1 MHNVIII
8 CTERE
13 RERERGEKGGEAE
26 LAAAFDH
33 CSLCQV
39 YSVNTDFTQPVPY
52 IYIYMI
58 WFNFMLITL
67 KHVMM
72 RQTISI
78 DTRNHA

>member
-8 CTERE
+8 CTERERE

-39 YSVNTDFTQPVPY
+39 YSVNTDFTQPVL
-52 IYIYMI
+52 YIYMCVCVVI

-67 KHVMM
+67 KLL
-72 RQTISI
+72 
-78 DTRNHA
+78 

>member
-1 MHNVIII
+1 MSSSYAQ
-8 CTERE
+8 

-39 YSVNTDFTQPVPY
+39 YSVNTDFTQPVL
-52 IYIYMI
+52 YIYMCVCVVI

-67 KHVMM
+67 KLL
-72 RQTISI
+72 
-78 DTRNHA
+78 

>member
-1 MHNVIII
+1 MHR
-8 CTERE
+8 ERE
-13 RERERGEKGGEAE
+13 REREREEKGGEAE

-67 KHVMM
+67 KLL
-72 RQTISI
+72 
-78 DTRNHA
+78 

>member
-1 MHNVIII
+1 MSSSYAQ
-8 CTERE
+8 

-52 IYIYMI
+52 IYI
-58 WFNFMLITL
+58 WFGLI
-67 KHVMM
+67 
-72 RQTISI
+72 SC
-78 DTRNHA
+78 

>member
-8 CTERE
+8 CTERERE

-52 IYIYMI
+52 IYIYD
-58 WFNFMLITL
+58 L
-67 KHVMM
+67 V
-72 RQTISI
+72 
-78 DTRNHA
+78 

>member
-1 MHNVIII
+1 MHG
-8 CTERE
+8 ERE
-13 RERERGEKGGEAE
+13 RERDEKGGEAE

-39 YSVNTDFTQPVPY
+39 YSVNTDFTQPVLY
-52 IYIYMI
+52 IYIYIYVCVCVVI

-72 RQTISI
+72 RERISI
-78 DTRNHA
+78 VL